1 MNIICPH
8 CNEKYTDIDM
18 SLCNH
23 FVECAKCNQQF
34 YIPPMAL
41 FDNALV
47 NSENAQMNSSG
58 STIADCNT
66 SIEQEPSPQQEKKSY
81 LAVDDGERIPF
92 KRPRRYQKTNQKTE
106 ESVGAGCLIAL
117 WPIGGGLFV
126 IGLTLD
132 DSGVGMGVLLE
143 FIGVLAA
150 IIGIIAFILAFY
162 DAAKKGNISIWW
174 HW

>member
-8 CNEKYTDIDM
+8 CNEKYTDVDM

-92 KRPRRYQKTNQKTE
+92 KRPRRYQKKTNQQTK
-106 ESVGAGCLIAL
+106 ESYPYMWGGWAFGIGLLFFYLGVTLSDQGTGLGFGALFVLIGALAALVGFIAL
-117 WPIGGGLFV
+117 FLGG
-126 IGLTLD
+126 
-132 DSGVGMGVLLE
+132 
-143 FIGVLAA
+143 
-150 IIGIIAFILAFY
+150 Y
-162 DAAKKGNISIWW
+162 ISIWW